1 MLDAEGKFLIESF
14 KAKVTRT
21 KTPVLAI
28 IFRAPMKSVS
38 PYLNPHISAES

>member
-1 MLDAEGKFLIESF
+1 MLGAEEKFLIERLR
-14 KAKVTRT
+14 AQTTRT

-28 IFRAPMKSVS
+28 ILEYQCVS